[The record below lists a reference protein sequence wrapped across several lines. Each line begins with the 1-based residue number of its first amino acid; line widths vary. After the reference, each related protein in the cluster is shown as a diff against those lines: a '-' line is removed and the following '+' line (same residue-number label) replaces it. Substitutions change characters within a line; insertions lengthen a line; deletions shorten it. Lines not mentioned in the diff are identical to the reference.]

1 MFIKLLTTDF
11 ILLMNDKLLLPKTPK
26 TTEPNNSNK
35 LLNKLRSYILIYFV
49 HMEYIF
55 TLIFFFKL
63 NRGLIKIIVCLFKFQ
78 WIQLNGPGA
87 TDPSSVIFVY
97 GISCIQSSVPGCHV
111 LELYHTA
118 FFFTEGLK
126 STQEIGSLWFDPMV
140 WICIWSCVWEV

>member
-1 MFIKLLTTDF
+1 MFIKLLTTDL

-49 HMEYIF
+49 YMEYIF
-55 TLIFFFKL
+55 TLIFFKL

-87 TDPSSVIFVY
+87 TDPSSIIFVY
-97 GISCIQSSVPGCHV
+97 GISCIQSSVPGCNV